1 MTFFIKK
8 FYSDHIHLDLVV
20 YCDVIL
26 HVFILEIIVFV
37 LRKGGLL
44 VICSVLICLHCLPG
58 YFGLCGDFMNARNK
72 GMDLVQGIIS
82 ETNYPLLTGGINKNY
97 MINEDRMGTLP
108 FVYYNFNSGLGVF
121 SEVSLF

>member
-1 MTFFIKK
+1 
-8 FYSDHIHLDLVV
+8 
-20 YCDVIL
+20 
-26 HVFILEIIVFV
+26 
-37 LRKGGLL
+37 
-44 VICSVLICLHCLPG
+44 
-58 YFGLCGDFMNARNK
+58 MNARNK